1 MILNRATI
9 YNFKGI
15 EEETLTFNGSFNLII
30 GDNGIGKTSIL
41 EAISIGLGGFVAGI
55 EGINTVNFSKD
66 DIRMKSE
73 AMGDGSYNIEYMT
86 PTTITCEVECNDR
99 MYIWNRS
106 KSSVKSS
113 KTTISPRD
121 ITHYA
126 TDLLKD
132 NNSILPIINYQG
144 AGRMWTQK
152 REKWENPFKGQYS
165 RGVGYMDCLASE
177 SNTKMFT
184 NWCKR
189 MEHISWQQ
197 GKLIGEYEAVKKAV
211 ATFMSELMKQQGE
224 TTVFYDKRSEEL
236 MYQDDLE
243 AIPLRLM
250 SSGYRSLVGMVADI
264 SYRMAILNPNLLYD
278 VTKLTNGIILI
289 DELDLHLHPKW
300 QWEIVD
306 ALRKT
311 FPKVQFIATTHS
323 PIIIASAED
332 VNIIN
337 LYDENNSIDM
347 ISWHP
352 KYEKSAKG
360 WKIDDVLNGYMGTY
374 HRDKEILDKINKLQ
388 ELWYKKLKGTIS
400 EEEKQQV
407 EDLDDYLNDKLP
419 EGDTAVEL
427 AQLVP
432 VQSLLIEGDK

>member
-41 EAISIGLGGFVAGI
+41 EAISIGLGGFIAGI
-55 EGINTVNFSKD
+55 EGINAVNFSKD

-73 AMGDGSYNIEYMT
+73 PMGDGSYNIEYMT
-86 PTTITCEVECNDR
+86 PTAITCEVACNDKA
-99 MYIWNRS
+99 YKWSRS

-113 KTTISPRD
+113 KTTIAPRD

-132 NNSILPIINYQG
+132 NHSILPIINYQS

-165 RGVGYMDCLASE
+165 RGVGYTDCLASE

-189 MEHISWQQ
+189 MEHIAWQQ
-197 GKLIGEYEAVKKAV
+197 GKLIGEYEAVKQAV
-211 ATFMSELMKQQGE
+211 ATFMSELMQQEGNLS
-224 TTVFYDKRSEEL
+224 VFYDKRSEEL
-236 MYQDDLE
+236 MYQDSEE

-264 SYRMAILNPNLLYD
+264 AYRMAILNPNLLYD
-278 VTKLTNGIILI
+278 VTKLTDGIILI

-300 QWEIVD
+300 QWKIVD

-311 FPKVQFIATTHS
+311 FPRVQFIATTHS

-337 LYDENNSIDM
+337 LYDENSSIDM
-347 ISWHP
+347 INWEP

-360 WKIDDVLNGYMGTY
+360 WKIDDV
-374 HRDKEILDKINKLQ
+374 
-388 ELWYKKLKGTIS
+388 
-400 EEEKQQV
+400 
-407 EDLDDYLNDKLP
+407 
-419 EGDTAVEL
+419 
-427 AQLVP
+427 
-432 VQSLLIEGDK
+432 

>member
-1 MILNRATI
+1 MNLRQVTI
-9 YNFKGI
+9 NNFKGI
-15 EEETLTFNGSFNLII
+15 ENETLNFSNTFNLII

-55 EGINTVNFSKD
+55 EGVNIVNFSKD

-73 AMGDGSYNIEYMT
+73 PMGDGSYNIQYMT
-86 PTTITCEVECNDR
+86 PTMVMCEVECDDKP
-99 MYIWNRS
+99 YQWTRS
-106 KSSVKSS
+106 KNSIKSS
-113 KTTISPRD
+113 KTTITPRE

-126 TDLLKD
+126 TELLND
-132 NNSILPIINYQG
+132 SNSILPIINYQS

-152 REKWENPFKGQYS
+152 REKWENPFKGHYS
-165 RGVGYMDCLASE
+165 RSVGYMDCLASE

-189 MEHISWQQ
+189 MEQISWQQ
-197 GKLIGEYEAVKKAV
+197 NKRIGEYEAVKNAV
-211 ATFMSELMKQQGE
+211 AIFMSELMQQEGKA
-224 TTVFYDKRSEEL
+224 TVYYDKRSEEL
-236 MYQDDLE
+236 MYKSSLE
-243 AIPLRLM
+243 VIPLRLM

-264 SYRMAILNPNLLYD
+264 AYRMAILNPQLLYD
-278 VTKLTNGIILI
+278 VTESTDGIILI

-300 QWEIVD
+300 QWKIVD

-332 VNIIN
+332 VNIIK
-337 LYDENNSIDM
+337 LHDQSSSID
-347 ISWHP
+347 IINWHP

-360 WKIDDVLNGYMGTY
+360 WKIDDVLNDYMETY
-374 HRDKEILDKINKLQ
+374 SRDKEILDKLNKLQ

-400 EEEKQQV
+400 EEEKEQV
-407 EDLDDYLNDKLP
+407 EELDDYLNDKLP

-427 AQLVP
+427 AQLTP
-432 VQSLLIEGDK
+432 VQSLLMEGDK